1 MSYLRSLLLFFFF
14 HIILCIW
21 RLFWHPRFLLF
32 TKVYM
37 PLGSS
42 FIKATIAVLALN
54 VVWVISRFWRRWWL
68 FPLFNSCCSTTCS
81 TDRFHKLF
89 VFTSPV
95 TFLVWLEKKYI
106 SKFTFPLSTRNHM
119 HQTLQQPIHCT
130 QNWGRRHSTFLCTCL
145 EPYDK
150 QNNSWIKVN
159 SSVPNNLLSSYDYI
173 TWRF

>member
-68 FPLFNSCCSTTCS
+68 FPLFNSCCSTTCC

-95 TFLVWLEKKYI
+95 TFLIWLEKNI
-106 SKFTFPLSTRNHM
+106 FLNSHSLFQRAIT
-119 HQTLQQPIHCT
+119 CT
-130 QNWGRRHSTFLCTCL
+130 GH
-145 EPYDK
+145 Y
-150 QNNSWIKVN
+150 NSQYTAPKTEGGDI
-159 SSVPNNLLSSYDYI
+159 LLSFALAWSPMI
-173 TWRF
+173 NKSIVE